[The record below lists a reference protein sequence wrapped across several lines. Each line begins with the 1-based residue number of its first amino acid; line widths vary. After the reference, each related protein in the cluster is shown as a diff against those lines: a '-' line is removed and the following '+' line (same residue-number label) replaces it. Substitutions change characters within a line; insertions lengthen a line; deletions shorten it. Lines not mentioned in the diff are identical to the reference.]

1 MSEDQALQYLQQG
14 IAAAKAK
21 QNDEARRL
29 LQNSIRLNPAN
40 ETAWLWLSSVAKDQN
55 ERVFCLRQL
64 LQINPNNE
72 MAIKGLQAL
81 GVSSEPEKAAAP
93 RNIIPLPPADKIK
106 AALQALK
113 PILERLTTTQDPYA
127 DLLWKHKTRNR
138 AGERAA
144 TLLTLAV
151 RSIPVLALLCLI
163 AGGAFVATRPGGIAM
178 APTWTPSHTPTQT
191 ATPTPGFT
199 PTPSPTPQLTYT
211 PSPTLEPAVP
221 RGNLFSEMTPT
232 PVYPRISSGPL
243 LQAVVR
249 MDRQEYAQVLPTL
262 ESERA
267 LTSSNFDP
275 APYYYEA
282 IALVNTGDTERA
294 LRTMEE
300 AQGRLEELR
309 ELDRQQAEPL
319 VEAGLAYVYA
329 ASGNYTASNAAAD
342 RALAG
347 DARLRMPYQ
356 ILAQNAMRVGDLQEA
371 GDVIAEGLRGDPGD
385 VHLWILRGRL
395 NLLRNQPADAQQDAY
410 VALSI
415 DPTSESAYLLQA
427 QADMARG
434 DYGLAVLHLQGY
446 LFIYPGSID
455 GWTLLGDAR
464 TLEGNY
470 DLAIEAYSQ
479 ALNTEDLLPAQAG
492 ALMQRAA
499 LYMRRHQYGL
509 ASEDYSAALR
519 LDEDNAPAREGRAI
533 AAYRAGRFGEAIEDI
548 DVLLDAIPGRND
560 LRLLKAQ
567 ALVEGA
573 NPRNESA
580 FAAAMG
586 DALDILAG
594 NFPDQLNTAAQQAT
608 ALEYR
613 ARVLFNQEAYGDALN
628 DLDKALQRV
637 QTGSQHYWR
646 GRVLEARGETEDARR
661 EYEWVRL
668 WGQVYNY
675 PFLADAITRLNA
687 LTAAES

>member
-1 MSEDQALQYLQQG
+1 
-14 IAAAKAK
+14 
-21 QNDEARRL
+21 
-29 LQNSIRLNPAN
+29 
-40 ETAWLWLSSVAKDQN
+40 
-55 ERVFCLRQL
+55 
-64 LQINPNNE
+64 
-72 MAIKGLQAL
+72 
-81 GVSSEPEKAAAP
+81 
-93 RNIIPLPPADKIK
+93 
-106 AALQALK
+106 
-113 PILERLTTTQDPYA
+113 
-127 DLLWKHKTRNR
+127 
-138 AGERAA
+138 
-144 TLLTLAV
+144 
-151 RSIPVLALLCLI
+151 
-163 AGGAFVATRPGGIAM
+163 
-178 APTWTPSHTPTQT
+178 
-191 ATPTPGFT
+191 
-199 PTPSPTPQLTYT
+199 
-211 PSPTLEPAVP
+211 
-221 RGNLFSEMTPT
+221 MTPT

-282 IALVNTGDTERA
+282 IALVNTGDAERA

-371 GDVIAEGLRGDPGD
+371 GDAIAEGLRGDPGD

-479 ALNTEDLLPAQAG
+479 ALNTENLLPVQAG

-548 DVLLDAIPGRND
+548 DALLDAIPGRND

-580 FAAAMG
+580 FAAAMD

-646 GRVLEARGETEDARR
+646 GRVLEARGETEDALR

-675 PFLADAITRLNA
+675 PFLADAITRLNN